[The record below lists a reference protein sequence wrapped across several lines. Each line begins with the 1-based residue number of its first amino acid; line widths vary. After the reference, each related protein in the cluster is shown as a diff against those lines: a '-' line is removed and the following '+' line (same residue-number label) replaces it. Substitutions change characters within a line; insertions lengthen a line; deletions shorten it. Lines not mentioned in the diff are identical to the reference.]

1 MYTTTVIWDIPGSER
16 DTEVEPDIGDAV
28 SPTEVCGSEVAVLS
42 PEVGGSGEGEV
53 SVVRSTCSVYAT
65 EEPTIPL
72 SLRGNTVT
80 LWSPLLRPTNS
91 TGVERSLLSFTT
103 IPKLPGECS
112 TTKYPAKLHETLRV
126 FSRLGVTLH

>member
-1 MYTTTVIWDIPGSER
+1 VSP
-16 DTEVEPDIGDAV
+16 TEIGDAV
-28 SPTEVCGSEVAVLS
+28 SPTEIGDATEVCGSEVAVLS

-91 TGVERSLLSFTT
+91 TGVERSLLSFTK

-126 FSRLGVTLH
+126 FSRPGVTLHCGSTAVGAG